1 MSEMKAV
8 PVVYK
13 GITTR
18 STLEGRI
25 MVLLDE
31 LGANWHYE
39 TETYEA
45 DGSWYMPD
53 FEVRD
58 VVVPGGVLYIEA
70 KGEIRGGDAE
80 AQKMGKFAKEKPLYI
95 MNTMPCGNNI
105 QQVWADADK
114 GRWMKPSP
122 IYAFDLF
129 FIDVYLSGVFEA
141 QLKGGLLAVNKQG
154 RVCVVASDMLDD
166 DHIDVART
174 VAAYQTAKNYAFDK
188 YRAELQKPKMEID
201 TEKAERKS
209 KRCHILMRPSLH
221 EKLQATAKTKGIS
234 VNDLTNQIIEQGLEM
249 IRP

>member
-1 MSEMKAV
+1 MSEIKAV

-39 TETYEA
+39 TETYDV
-45 DGSWYMPD
+45 DGNWYMPD
-53 FEVRD
+53 FEVKD
-58 VVVPGGVLYIEA
+58 VAVPGGVLYIEA

-80 AQKMGKFAKEKPLYI
+80 LKKIGKFAKEKPLYI

-105 QQVWADADK
+105 QQIWADADK
-114 GRWMKPSP
+114 GRIMMKSAPP
-122 IYAFDLF
+122 AFDLF
-129 FIDVYLSGVFEA
+129 LVEVCFGHRALR
-141 QLKGGLLAVNKQG
+141 GGLLVVNKQG
-154 RVCVVASDMLDD
+154 RVCVVASDALDA
-166 DHIDVART
+166 DHIDVERT

-188 YRAELQKPKMEID
+188 YRAEMQKPTMEID

-209 KRCHILMRPSLH
+209 KRCQILMRPSLH
-221 EKLQATAKTKGIS
+221 RKLQATAKTKGIS

-249 IRP
+249 VRL